1 MAFIRISDIDN
12 ERFFKLPKMLF
23 LNPKYKG
30 LSTIA
35 KVAYGMIRDRMEIS
49 KRHGWVD
56 PDGKVYVYFKQSTL
70 AEFLSV
76 TERSIRS
83 IFNELKEAGL
93 LETKKQGMCQP
104 SKIYLMKVDTC
115 LDEEPDIT
123 TEVEDLADGQE
134 ESFLSDRKNFPHG
147 QEENFRT
154 DRKQTSVRIGSR
166 LPPNETEYSETEIS
180 ETNKDDDDRDKGWQD
195 VLKAYQNNI
204 NPAMGEWE
212 LEKLQDLFDDFKET
226 WVIEAIKAAVE
237 RNARNLR
244 YITVTLEQWQ
254 RDGFKVDNRK
264 KHQSSRK
271 KTNSYSQDDYEKVLA
286 ELERKDGNARES

>member
-154 DRKQTSVRIGSR
+154 DRKQTS
-166 LPPNETEYSETEIS
+166 
-180 ETNKDDDDRDKGWQD
+180 
-195 VLKAYQNNI
+195 A
-204 NPAMGEWE
+204 
-212 LEKLQDLFDDFKET
+212 
-226 WVIEAIKAAVE
+226 
-237 RNARNLR
+237 
-244 YITVTLEQWQ
+244 
-254 RDGFKVDNRK
+254 
-264 KHQSSRK
+264 
-271 KTNSYSQDDYEKVLA
+271 
-286 ELERKDGNARES
+286 

>member
-123 TEVEDLADGQE
+123 TEVENLADGQE

-180 ETNKDDDDRDKGWQD
+180 ETNKDDDDRDKGWRD

-204 NPAMGEWE
+204 NPMMGEWE